1 MRSLLSSVVVLT
13 VFLGLSV
20 PAKAQSMLQV
30 IEISPETP
38 GWFNAAGPTSIT
50 TGGFDGTINS
60 LVPSGLGKNQHFL
73 LADFLRSD
81 GGAPK
86 LSDIESITYDTKKVG
101 ESFAGT
107 ADWFIQIYTRPY
119 TGSPG
124 SWYGHRIQAEPYL
137 ANNYTAPL
145 GWNSWSTNFGPNQL
159 SWGDSSLNNFD
170 DNLGDW
176 NGFLNTPLLGASN
189 ETYGDQNILYFTFGT
204 ATSWANGFA
213 GELAPIKINWTNGC
227 QTIIH
232 FGGFTNEQPVA
243 NAGTDQTIAAL
254 DTVQFLDG
262 TQSFDDNLA
271 TSDLLFQWTLVS
283 KPEGSNTTLND
294 ATSQTPTFIPDE
306 RGDYLFQLVVTEDCG
321 DGLSSD
327 PVQVV
332 YSTNNLPPTAVPAS
346 DLSLFIVGEAAIFD
360 GSGSTDPEDD
370 ELSYDW
376 SIVSAPSG
384 SNAAIGNPSSALAS
398 LQFDVEGSYVLQLIV
413 FDQFGPGIP
422 EQIEVT
428 ATLAVDFAEIM
439 ILEASALI
447 DAIST
452 TELANRGHRNKLQK
466 ELVKAIKQ
474 IQTGNLDHAIKAL
487 NKALRRYD
495 GYSVRGELDAKGKS
509 RDWVTEET
517 TQLELYDLTTMAID
531 AID

>member
-13 VFLGLSV
+13 ISLGLSI
-20 PAKAQSMLQV
+20 PASAQSMLQV
-30 IEISPETP
+30 IEVSPETP
-38 GWFNAAGPTSIT
+38 GWFNAAGPTSVN

-60 LVPSGLGKNQHFL
+60 LVPSGAGKNQFYM

-86 LSDIESITYDTKKVG
+86 LSDIESITYDSRKVG
-101 ESFAGT
+101 ESFTGAV
-107 ADWFIQIYTRPY
+107 DWFVQIYTVPY
-119 TGSPG
+119 AGSPG

-137 ANNYTAPL
+137 ANNYNAPL
-145 GWNSWSTNFGPNQL
+145 GWNTWSTAPGPNQL

-176 NGFLNTPLLGASN
+176 NGFLNTQLVGGST

-204 ATSWANGFA
+204 ASNWASGFT

-243 NAGTDQTIAAL
+243 NAGTDQTIASL
-254 DTVQFLDG
+254 GSVNQLDG

-271 TSDLLFQWTLVS
+271 TSDLLFQWTLIS
-283 KPEGSNTTLND
+283 KPEGSNASLND
-294 ATSQTPTFIPDE
+294 STSQTPTFIADE
-306 RGDYLFQLVVTEDCG
+306 RGDYAFELVVTEDCG

-327 PVQVV
+327 PAQVV
-332 YSTNNLPPTAVPAS
+332 FSTNNLPPTAVPSS
-346 DLSLFIVGEAAIFD
+346 DLSLFIVGETATFD
-360 GSGSTDPEDD
+360 GSGSTDPEND

-376 SIVSAPSG
+376 SIVSAPNG
-384 SNAAIGNPSSALAS
+384 SSAGITNSSSALAS
-398 LQFDVEGSYVLQLIV
+398 LQFDVEGSYIIQLIA

-439 ILEASALI
+439 ILEASELI
-447 DAIST
+447 DSLST
-452 TELANRGHRNKLQK
+452 AELANKGHRKKLQK
-466 ELVKAIKQ
+466 ELAKAIKE
-474 IQTGNLDHAIKAL
+474 IQKGHFDHAIKAL

-509 RDWVTEET
+509 RDWVTEEFS
-517 TQLELYDLTTMAID
+517 QIELYDLTTMAID